1 MTDLE
6 IANLESLV
14 VKQCE
19 SIIKNKAGRNTIRSQ
34 KRIVPSASYGNTQ
47 ETGEQAKV

>member
-1 MTDLE
+1 MTDAE

-19 SIIKNKAGRNTIRSQ
+19 SIIKNKAERNTSRSL
-34 KRIVPSASYGNTQ
+34 KRVVPSASYGNTK